1 MNLQFNIGDLVTTYY
16 SGFYRV
22 TKIVRRWENKKYPE
36 GSFNAIACNIAGEFD
51 PDTCGRETN
60 PLVYFKQ
67 EYTADGRP
75 IKSNIIKY
83 CDGSFVQPASVD
95 LKKFI
100 KYHKESVV
108 RLNSI
113 LEKEYSNADKI
124 PKNLSST

>member
-36 GSFNAIACNIAGEFD
+36 GSYNAIAHDIVGEFD
-51 PDTCGRETN
+51 PNTCGREMN
-60 PLVYFKQ
+60 PLIYFKQ
-67 EYTADGRP
+67 EYTADGKP
-75 IKSNIIKY
+75 IKSNRTKF
-83 CDGSFVQPASVD
+83 CDSSFVQPAFVS
-95 LKKFI
+95 LKQFI
-100 KYHKESVV
+100 KHHEESIV

-124 PKNLSST
+124 PKDLSST